1 MVLGL
6 VPVALL
12 LGSSHALQARAERRR
27 NPVQEDAGDSDCVPK
42 RRGRR
47 DGVGGLSKAYGREA
61 GVRALDDFTLEF
73 PAGQCTVLLGPSGCG
88 KTHRAALDR
97 GPDHAR
103 RRPHRDRR
111 RRRLRCRDAAPN
123 VPPEKRRL
131 GMVFQSYALWPHL
144 TSRREHRLSRW
155 PPAPCRRPRSAA
167 RPTRCSN
174 GSAWA
179 AWASRYV
186 HELSGGQQQRVS
198 LGRAMV
204 GKPRA
209 ILFDEPLSNLD
220 ARLRERMRMEL
231 LALRQRAPFT
241 SIYVTHDQ
249 LEAMTLGDRVVVM
262 RAGKIEQ
269 VGSPEDVYR
278 RPRTRFA
285 ADFVG
290 IPNLLE
296 GTVRAI
302 DSTGIAVDTIIGTLH
317 TRGWRSDW
325 TVGARCTVAV
335 RPDPHQLRARERTG
349 APAGR
354 IVRSVFQG
362 NSSIHIVNMEGVDM
376 TVESFRE
383 ERHAPGT
390 NVRVTPATGAVFALL
405 DD

>member
-1 MVLGL
+1 MKPGGERSTAVN
-6 VPVALL
+6 
-12 LGSSHALQARAERRR
+12 QA
-27 NPVQEDAGDSDCVPK
+27 DSRSIK
-42 RRGRR
+42 STG
-47 DGVGGLSKAYGREA
+47 GVSVSGLSKAYGRGA
-61 GVRALDDFTLEF
+61 LRALDDFTLDF

-88 KTHRAALDR
+88 KTTVLRSIAGLVT
-97 GPDHAR
+97 PDTGR
-103 RRPHRDRR
+103 ITIEG
-111 RRRLRCRDAAPN
+111 LVVFDAAIGTEA
-123 VPPEKRRL
+123 PPEKRRL

-144 TSRREHRLSRW
+144 TVAENISYPLAGSGL
-155 PPAPCRRPRSAA
+155 PKADIAA
-167 RPTRCSN
+167 KAEAMLEWV
-174 GSAWA
+174 GLGGMGG
-179 AWASRYV
+179 RYV

-231 LALRQRAPFT
+231 LALRQEAPFT

-269 VGSPEDVYR
+269 VGSPQDVYR

-290 IPNLLE
+290 IPNLVD
-296 GTVRAI
+296 GTVREVDA
-302 DSTGIAVDTIIGTLH
+302 SGIIVDTIIGRLLTH
-317 TRGWRSDW
+317 GWRRDW
-325 TVGARCTVAV
+325 TAGAACTVAV
-335 RPDPHQLRARERTG
+335 RPTLIGLKAGERAG
-349 APAGR
+349 DGSGR

-362 NSSIHIVNMEGVDM
+362 NSSIHIVDVDGTQI

-390 NVRVTPATGAVFALL
+390 TVTITPANGAIFALL
-405 DD
+405 ED